1 MAAAIGDASRA
12 FTPPAIARAPAP
24 RQITAVAAVAHGLE
38 LRRKG
43 IADLCMSEEDGVKPD
58 GFDFGNSPHGV
69 TRALRRLVPGVPIA
83 SSRTPE
89 TGEARI
95 HPR

>member
-1 MAAAIGDASRA
+1 MDVFRA
-12 FTPPAIARAPAP
+12 FTTAAIALDRGA
-24 RQITAVAAVAHGLE
+24 RQIIVIATVEEALE